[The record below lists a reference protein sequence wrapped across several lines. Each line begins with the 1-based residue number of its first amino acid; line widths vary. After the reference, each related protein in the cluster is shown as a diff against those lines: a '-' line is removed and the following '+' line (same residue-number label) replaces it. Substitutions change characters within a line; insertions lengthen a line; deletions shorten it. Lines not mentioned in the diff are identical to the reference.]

1 MVIDIARS
9 FKALGI
15 VPRRTVRFVLFTG
28 EEQGLLGSEA
38 YVLQHAQEMG
48 RHVFMITFDTGSG
61 RTTGFYLNGRADLRR
76 PIDQALAAV
85 PGLAAEDDSLEM
97 IDGTDNFDFLL
108 SGVPNLIARQEWA
121 PYLPNYHAE
130 TDVYDSVNPL
140 EARNNAALAAVLVW
154 EMAESRE
161 RPAPRQTRA
170 EVEELLRN
178 TKLDEQMK
186 SAGQWDD
193 WKAGKRGVNQ

>member
-1 MVIDIARS
+1 M
-9 FKALGI
+9 
-15 VPRRTVRFVLFTG
+15 
-28 EEQGLLGSEA
+28 
-38 YVLQHAQEMG
+38 
-48 RHVFMITFDTGSG
+48 
-61 RTTGFYLNGRADLRR
+61 
-76 PIDQALAAV
+76 
-85 PGLAAEDDSLEM
+85 PGLAAEDDSLET

-130 TDVYDSVNPL
+130 TDVYDAVNPL

-154 EMAESRE
+154 GLAESPD

-178 TKLDEQMK
+178 TRLDEQMK
-186 SAGQWDD
+186 SAGQWED
-193 WKAGKRGVNQ
+193 WKAGRRGVSQ